1 MPHEATVWNLYGAG
15 LERLGRDGRP
25 EAVVIPGPGAGE
37 LLVRPDAV
45 GLCFSDTK
53 IVRLGSDHPK
63 LQGRDFAVD
72 PVQLGH
78 EVCLTVMAVGAGLED
93 RFRVG
98 QRLAL
103 QPDIYRGGVSTAY
116 GYTIPG
122 GLATLQLLGPDVLD
136 NEGLTYVFEAHE
148 GLSAAAVA
156 LTEPW
161 ACVISAYT
169 QRRRLRPLSGG
180 RTWIHL
186 ASPDDVHGDLAGFG
200 ALDGAAEV
208 LVTGSEDAEAVRAAL
223 SRWGRAADAVT
234 VDVAPGPPE
243 GATYDDIVLV
253 GAVPADEV
261 AAALRRLRARG
272 LCVLLR
278 ADELDDPVAVDVGRL
293 HYDYIAVVGTAS
305 GDLEAALG
313 AERNRCELRP
323 GGVCVVVGA
332 AGPMGQMHIQYALEH
347 EAGPRTIVATD
358 VDRARLD
365 FLTQRFAGLAAA
377 RGIDLLVIEAGQGG
391 DVGAVVAAASD
402 GRGADDVIMVAA
414 FPGLIAEADAWLAD
428 GGMLVMFAGLP
439 RGTEVPV
446 RLGRV
451 PRTGI
456 QYTGTS
462 GSTIEDHQRVLTLA
476 ATGRID
482 PVRSLAAVAG
492 LKAVPESLAALL
504 DGTYAG
510 KVVVLPQ
517 VPDLPLQSIE
527 ELAAAR
533 PDVAAAL
540 GPDGGWTQAAED
552 VLTRGRPGA

>member
-1 MPHEATVWNLYGAG
+1 MSRAATVWNLYGAG
-15 LERLGRDGRP
+15 LDRLGHDGRP
-25 EAVVIPGPGAGE
+25 EAAAVPEPGPGE

-53 IVRLGSDHPK
+53 IVRLGPDHPK
-63 LQGRDFAVD
+63 LQGRDLTTH
-72 PVQLGH
+72 PVRLGH
-78 EVCLTVMAVGAGLED
+78 EVCLTVVAVGAGLED
-93 RFRVG
+93 RHHVG

-103 QPDIYRGGVSTAY
+103 QPDIYRDGVSTAY
-116 GYTIPG
+116 GYTLEG
-122 GLATLQLLGPDVLD
+122 GLGTLQLLGPDVLD
-136 NEGLTYVFEAHE
+136 NEGLTYVFEAPE

-169 QRRRLRPLSGG
+169 QRRRLAPLAGG
-180 RTWIHL
+180 RAWVHVTD
-186 ASPDDVHGDLAGFG
+186 ADVDLAGFDVLG
-200 ALDGAAEV
+200 GAAEV
-208 LVTGSEDAEAVRAAL
+208 LVTGAAVPEVLRAAVA
-223 SRWGRAADAVT
+223 RWGLGAAGAS
-234 VDVAPGPPE
+234 VDVAAAPLD
-243 GATYDDIVLV
+243 GASYDDIVLV
-253 GAVPADEV
+253 GALAAADV
-261 AAALRRLRARG
+261 AAALRRLHARG

-278 ADELDDPVAVDVGRL
+278 DDDLADPVAVDVGRL

-305 GDLEAALG
+305 GDLRDALG
-313 AERNRCELRP
+313 EERNRCELRA

-332 AGPMGQMHIQYALEH
+332 AGPMGQMHVQYALEH
-347 EAGPRTIVATD
+347 AAGPRTIVATD

-365 FLTQRFAGLAAA
+365 FLLRRFAGLAAE
-377 RGIDLLVIEAGQGG
+377 RGIELRVVEAGPGV
-391 DVGAVVAAASD
+391 DVGAIVAEVSG
-402 GRGADDVIMVAA
+402 GRGADDIIMVAA

-451 PRTGI
+451 PRGGV

-462 GSTIEDHQRVLTLA
+462 GSTIADHQRVVELA
-476 ATGRID
+476 AAGRLD

-492 LKAVPESLAALL
+492 LDAVPESLAALL

-517 VPDLPLQSIE
+517 VPDLALHSIE

-540 GPDGGWTQAAED
+540 GPDGGWTRAAED
-552 VLTRGRPGA
+552 VVAGGGRDGA

>member
-1 MPHEATVWNLYGAG
+1 MSRAATVWNLYGAG
-15 LERLGRDGRP
+15 LDRLGRDGRP
-25 EAVVIPGPGAGE
+25 ETAAVPEPGPGE

-53 IVRLGSDHPK
+53 IVRLGPDHPK
-63 LQGRDFAVD
+63 LQGRDFTTR
-72 PVQLGH
+72 PVRLGH
-78 EVCLTVMAVGAGLED
+78 EVCLTVVAVGAGLED
-93 RFRVG
+93 RHHVG

-103 QPDIYRGGVSTAY
+103 QPDIYRAGVSTAY
-116 GYTIPG
+116 GYTLEG
-122 GLATLQLLGPDVLD
+122 GLGTLQLLGPDVLD
-136 NEGLTYVFEAHE
+136 NEGLTYVFEAPE

-169 QRRRLRPLSGG
+169 QRRRLAPLAGG
-180 RTWIHL
+180 RTWVHVADADVDPTGFDVL
-186 ASPDDVHGDLAGFG
+186 A
-200 ALDGAAEV
+200 GAAEV
-208 LVTGSEDAEAVRAAL
+208 LVTGDAAPDVLRTAVV
-223 SRWGRAADAVT
+223 RWGLAPDAPVT
-234 VDVAPGPPE
+234 VAAAPPDA
-243 GATYDDIVLV
+243 ATYDDVVLV
-253 GAVPADEV
+253 GAVAADDV

-278 ADELDDPVAVDVGRL
+278 EDDLAEPVAVDVGRL

-305 GDLEAALG
+305 GDLRDALG
-313 AERNRCELRP
+313 EERNRCELRD

-332 AGPMGQMHIQYALEH
+332 AGPMGQMHVQYALEH
-347 EAGPRTIVATD
+347 AAGPRTIVATD

-365 FLTQRFAGLAAA
+365 FLVRRFAGLAAE
-377 RGIDLLVIEAGQGG
+377 RGVELRVVEAGPGV
-391 DVGAVVAAASD
+391 DVGAIVAEASG

-451 PRTGI
+451 PRGGV

-462 GSTIEDHQRVLTLA
+462 GSTIADHQRVVALA
-476 ATGRID
+476 AAGRLD

-492 LKAVPESLAALL
+492 LDAVPESLAALL

-517 VPDLPLQSIE
+517 VPGLALQSIE

-540 GPDGGWTQAAED
+540 GPDGGWTRAAED
-552 VLTRGRPGA
+552 VLAGGGHDAA